1 MPPPTIKLT
10 VQPIEMQ
17 MPANNELAYI
27 LKTSLKVQPQ
37 ISIIQFLN
45 RYLHYQQEGYQAFR
59 P

>member
-10 VQPIEMQ
+10 VQPIEIQ

-27 LKTSLKVQPQ
+27 LKTALKVQPQ
-37 ISIIQFLN
+37 IFIIQFWN
-45 RYLHYQQEGYQAFR
+45 RYLHYQQEGYQAFH